1 MAGGLDPEKQGG
13 QFAPPTDPEHPTLTH
28 DTGVLPGHR
37 ALRSTRSVDWI
48 RPVRLHWAK
57 ESCLISHSDVICTR
71 LFVKR
76 EIQALVRI
84 WSRRA
89 FVASAGAL
97 AGTTLLACRD
107 PASLPSAEN
116 PQPSNATRL
125 QAKSRTLEINGKA
138 ATLMGL
144 EQANGKSG
152 LSFVAGQPF
161 NVLLENRLS
170 VPTAIHWHGLHPPN
184 NQDGVPGLTQPVIA
198 PSSSALYNFP
208 VQPAGTHWMHS
219 HEGLQEAFLLSAP
232 LIVHDPSDKADEQ
245 EIIVFLGDFSFT
257 PPMEIY
263 ARLRKPAGKAMA
275 MSGNMAAKGMAMGKP
290 DTSDV
295 DYDAY
300 LINDR
305 TLADP
310 QVVPVE
316 KNGRVRLRIINGS
329 SGTNF
334 FVDLGHLKGELI
346 ATDGMPVNPVSGS
359 RFPLA
364 IAQRMDVRVQLPDDG
379 AFPILALRENAT
391 ERAGII
397 LATPGAAIKKISV
410 QNGSPAGILTLD
422 LEKQLSAVS
431 PLAPRPIDQ
440 SFDLRLE
447 GDMARYEWPI
457 NGIVFDTANP
467 GTQKAQVHVKRGQRV
482 ALKFINETGM
492 SHPMHLHGH
501 SFQVIEIDGTPLS
514 GAVRDTVLVPPK
526 TSVTVAFDANN
537 PGVWYV
543 HCHILWHLAAGM
555 ATLVQYEA

>member
-1 MAGGLDPEKQGG
+1 L
-13 QFAPPTDPEHPTLTH
+13 
-28 DTGVLPGHR
+28 
-37 ALRSTRSVDWI
+37 
-48 RPVRLHWAK
+48 VRL
-57 ESCLISHSDVICTR
+57 
-71 LFVKR
+71 
-76 EIQALVRI
+76 
-84 WSRRA
+84 WSRRS
-89 FVASAGAL
+89 FVASGGACAGA
-97 AGTTLLACRD
+97 ALLGCHG
-107 PASLPSAEN
+107 SSSSQSAEN
-116 PQPSNATRL
+116 LAVPSNAIRL

-144 EQANGKSG
+144 EQASGKQG

-161 NVLLENRLS
+161 NVLLENQLS

-198 PSSSALYNFP
+198 PNTSMAYNFP

-219 HEGLQEAFLLSAP
+219 HQGLQEAFLLAAP
-232 LIVHDPSDKADEQ
+232 LIVHDPSDKSDEQ
-245 EIIVFLGDFSFT
+245 EIILFLGDFSFT
-257 PPMEIY
+257 PPTELY
-263 ARLRKPAGKAMA
+263 AKLRKPKAMA
-275 MSGNMAAKGMAMGKP
+275 MGGNMSPKPMPMGKP

-300 LINDR
+300 LVNDR

-310 QVVPVE
+310 QVVSVE

-334 FVDLGHLKGELI
+334 FVDLGDLKGELI
-346 ATDGMPVNPVSGS
+346 ATDGMAVKPVSGS

-364 IAQRMDVRVQLPDDG
+364 IAQRIDVRVQLPSDG
-379 AFPILALRENAT
+379 AFPILALRENAA
-391 ERAGII
+391 EQAGFI
-397 LATPGAAIKKISV
+397 LATRGAPIKKLPMK
-410 QNGSPAGILTLD
+410 NASPAGILTLD
-422 LEKQLSAVS
+422 LERKLIAVD
-431 PLAPRPIDQ
+431 PLAPKPIDQ
-440 SFDLRLE
+440 SFDLRLQ
-447 GDMARYEWPI
+447 GNMALYEWPI

-501 SFQVIEIDGTPLS
+501 SFQVIEIGGTPLN
-514 GAVRDTVLVPPK
+514 GALRDTVLVPPK

-537 PGVWYV
+537 PGIWYV